1 MNFELEA
8 YEGELRKLREDNEK
22 LLSELSNLNEIIYDY
37 GLKEESIVI
46 LMAFEKLDQTL
57 KEIKGEQKC

>member
-46 LMAFEKLDQTL
+46 LMACEKLDQTL